1 MPRTPRFYHILPAL
15 LLPFVVVA
23 ADTTTAVPPVAS
35 VHAQNAPEVR
45 SVVIPSE
52 AMKRGMSAT
61 VVLPP
66 LYDLYPDSRYPVV
79 YLLHGAGGNCN
90 HWVDAQYGDA
100 ARLAAKYQVILVCP
114 TGGMGWYFDT
124 AHAGAYE
131 THVAREVV
139 AWADAN
145 LRTRPGRDA
154 RAIAGLSMGGHGAI
168 WLGSRHPETFGAIGC
183 MSGGVDV
190 RDWAPKNSWDLGK
203 LLGADP
209 KVWEA
214 HSDVVQAP
222 RLFAKSKPLLLV
234 DCGTED
240 FFLKNNRDLHQALLA
255 AKVPH
260 IYTERPGAHEWP
272 VWREALKSQMSAFAE
287 MFAKNKAAE

>member
-1 MPRTPRFYHILPAL
+1 MSQAPRLLRILPAL
-15 LLPFVVVA
+15 LIPFIAA
-23 ADTTTAVPPVAS
+23 ADRVAVAPAADVQIQTAG
-35 VHAQNAPEVR
+35 EVR

-52 AMKRGMSAT
+52 VMKRGMPAT

-66 LYDLYPDSRYPVV
+66 QYDLFPDRSYPVV
-79 YLLHGAGGNCN
+79 YLLHGAGGNCK

-100 ARLAAKYQVILVCP
+100 ARLAANSGVILVCP

-145 LRTRPGRDA
+145 LHTRRSRGA

-168 WLGSRHPETFGAIGC
+168 WIGSRHPETFGAIGS

-190 RDWAPKNSWDLGK
+190 RDWAPKNSWELGK
-203 LLGADP
+203 LLGPDP

-222 RLFAKSKPLLLV
+222 KLLAKSKPLLLV

-272 VWREALKSQMSAFAE
+272 VWREAFKAQLTAFVE
-287 MFAKNKAAE
+287 MFAKNKTAE